1 MEGIS
6 VEQAMEQILQYTPVI
21 NETEEVELNKAGGR
35 ILAQD
40 MVAEFNNPPFDRS
53 PVDGYACKAEDLAG
67 ASSEHPVKLKV
78 MEEIDAGQY
87 SEREIMHGQAV
98 RIMTGAAIPKGCDCC
113 IYQEDTDY
121 GEDFVE
127 VYCER
132 NPWDNYCFAGED
144 FKKGTTLLK
153 KGTHIGYVE
162 AAVLAGMGVVKVPV
176 YRQPKI
182 VLLTTGDEVVEPG
195 EFLPAGKIYNSN
207 MTMLSA
213 RLRELGIEPFYMEAV
228 EDDPQIMAEKLK
240 EAAEQA
246 DMIITTGGVSVGKK
260 DIMHESL
267 RLIHAERIFWRV
279 KMKPGMPTLFSV
291 YDKDVSDGKGTDE
304 NIPKEHR
311 TDHCITGGEIP
322 VISLSG
328 NPFGV
333 AVTVE
338 LLIRPALEKMMQNPA
353 IGLKEVVGVMA
364 DDFVKGIKGRRFIR
378 AYWEKGEFHLP
389 NGLHSNGVLSSMAGC
404 NCLIDTKTMEDKES
418 KSLKTGDKVSAVW
431 L

>member
-21 NETEEVELNKAGGR
+21 NETEEIELNKAGGR

-53 PVDGYACKAEDLAG
+53 PVDGYACKAEDLVG

-87 SEREIMHGQAV
+87 SERVVEHGQAV
-98 RIMTGAAIPKGCDCC
+98 RIMTGAAIPEGCDCC
-113 IYQEDTDY
+113 VYQERTDY

-127 VYCER
+127 IYTEQKQ
-132 NPWDNYCFAGED
+132 WDNYCFAGED
-144 FKKGTTLLK
+144 FKKETTLLK

-162 AAVLAGMGVVKVPV
+162 AAVLAGMGAAKLPV

-195 EFLPAGKIYNSN
+195 NPLPAGKIYNSN

-228 EDDPQIMAEKLK
+228 KDDPQIMAEKLK

-267 RLIHAERIFWRV
+267 RLINAERIFWRV

-291 YDKDVSDGKGTDE
+291 YNKEDSNE
-304 NIPKEHR
+304 NISEKRMAEV
-311 TDHCITGGEIP
+311 P

-353 IGLKEVVGVMA
+353 IGLKEVAGEMA

-378 AYWEKGEFHLP
+378 AYWENGKFYLP

-418 KSLKTGDKVSAVW
+418 KSLNAGDKVSAI
-431 L
+431 LL

>member
-87 SEREIMHGQAV
+87 SERAVEHGQAV

-113 IYQEDTDY
+113 VYQERTDY

-127 VYCER
+127 IYTEQKQ
-132 NPWDNYCFAGED
+132 WDNYCFTGED

-153 KGTHIGYVE
+153 KGTYIGYVE
-162 AAVLAGMGVVKVPV
+162 AAVLAGMGAAKVPV
-176 YRQPKI
+176 YRQPRI

-195 EFLPAGKIYNSN
+195 NPLPAGKIYNSN

-228 EDDPQIMAEKLK
+228 KDDPQIMAEKLK
-240 EAAEQA
+240 ETAEQA

-267 RLIHAERIFWRV
+267 RLLNAERIFWRV

-291 YDKDVSDGKGTDE
+291 YNKEGSNESVSEKCMA
-304 NIPKEHR
+304 KV
-311 TDHCITGGEIP
+311 P

-353 IGLKEVVGVMA
+353 IGLKEVTGVMA

-378 AYWEKGEFHLP
+378 AYWEDGKFHLP

-404 NCLIDTKTMEDKES
+404 NCLIDTKTMEDQES
-418 KSLKTGDKVSAVW
+418 KSLNTGDKVSAI
-431 L
+431 LL

>member
-1 MEGIS
+1 
-6 VEQAMEQILQYTPVI
+6 MEQILQYTPVI

-78 MEEIDAGQY
+78 MEEVDAGQY
-87 SEREIMHGQAV
+87 SERVMESGQAV

-113 IYQEDTDY
+113 IFQEDTDY
-121 GEDFVE
+121 GEETVE
-127 VYCER
+127 IYREVKQ
-132 NPWDNYCFAGED
+132 WDNYCFAGED

-162 AAVLAGMGVVKVPV
+162 AAVLAGMGAAKVPV
-176 YRQPKI
+176 YRRPKV

-195 EFLPAGKIYNSN
+195 NPLPAGKIYNSN

-213 RLRELGIEPFYMEAV
+213 RMMELGIEPFYMEAV
-228 EDDPQIMAEKLK
+228 KDNPQVMAEKIK
-240 EAAEQA
+240 EIAEQA

-260 DIMHESL
+260 DIMHESI
-267 RLIHAERIFWRV
+267 RLIDAERIFWRV
-279 KMKPGMPTLFSV
+279 NMKPGMPTLFSV
-291 YDKDVSDGKGTDE
+291 YENASGGKV
-304 NIPKEHR
+304 
-311 TDHCITGGEIP
+311 P

-333 AVTVE
+333 AVTIE

-353 IGLKEVVGVMA
+353 IGLKEVTGVMA
-364 DDFVKGIKGRRFIR
+364 DDFMKGIKGRRFIR
-378 AYWEKGEFHLP
+378 AYWENGRFHLP

>member
-87 SEREIMHGQAV
+87 SERVVEHGQAV

-113 IYQEDTDY
+113 IYQERTDY

-127 VYCER
+127 IYTEQKQ
-132 NPWDNYCFAGED
+132 WDNYCFAGED

-162 AAVLAGMGVVKVPV
+162 AAVMAGMGAAKAPV
-176 YRQPKI
+176 YRRPKV

-195 EFLPAGKIYNSN
+195 NPLPAGKIYNSN
-207 MTMLSA
+207 MTMLSS
-213 RLRELGIEPFYMEAV
+213 RMRELGMEPFYMEAV
-228 EDDPQIMAEKLK
+228 KDDPQIMSERLK
-240 EAAEQA
+240 EAAKQA

-267 RLIHAERIFWRV
+267 SRINAERIFWRV

-291 YDKDVSDGKGTDE
+291 YESEPGRKV
-304 NIPKEHR
+304 
-311 TDHCITGGEIP
+311 P

-333 AVTVE
+333 AVGVE

-353 IGLKEVVGVMA
+353 IGLKEVAGVMT

-378 AYWEKGEFHLP
+378 AYWENGKFHLL

-404 NCLIDTKTMEDKES
+404 NCLIDTKTMENKES
-418 KSLKTGDKVSAVW
+418 KSLKTGDKVSAI
-431 L
+431 LL

>member
-53 PVDGYACKAEDLAG
+53 PVDGYACKAEDLTG
-67 ASSEHPVKLKV
+67 ASSEYPVKLKV

-87 SEREIMHGQAV
+87 SERVVEHGQAV

-113 IYQEDTDY
+113 IYQERTDY

-127 VYCER
+127 IYTEQKQ
-132 NPWDNYCFAGED
+132 WDNYCFAGED

-162 AAVLAGMGVVKVPV
+162 AAVMAGMGAAKAPV
-176 YRQPKI
+176 YRRPKV

-195 EFLPAGKIYNSN
+195 NPLPAGKIYNSN
-207 MTMLSA
+207 MTMLSS
-213 RLRELGIEPFYMEAV
+213 RMRELGMEPFYMEAV
-228 EDDPQIMAEKLK
+228 KDDPQIMSERLK
-240 EAAEQA
+240 EAAKQA

-267 RLIHAERIFWRV
+267 GRINAERIFWRV

-291 YDKDVSDGKGTDE
+291 YESEPGRKV
-304 NIPKEHR
+304 
-311 TDHCITGGEIP
+311 P

-333 AVTVE
+333 AVGVE

-353 IGLKEVVGVMA
+353 IGLKKVAGVMT

-378 AYWEKGEFHLP
+378 AYWERGEFHLP

-418 KSLKTGDKVSAVW
+418 KSLKTGDKVSAI
-431 L
+431 LL

>member
-21 NETEEVELNKAGGR
+21 NETEQVELNKAGGR

-53 PVDGYACKAEDLAG
+53 PIDGYACKAEDLAG

-87 SEREIMHGQAV
+87 SERVIEHGQAV

-113 IYQEDTDY
+113 IYQERTDY

-127 VYCER
+127 IYTEQKQ
-132 NPWDNYCFAGED
+132 WDNYCFAGED

-162 AAVLAGMGVVKVPV
+162 AAVLAGMGAAKVPV

-195 EFLPAGKIYNSN
+195 NPLPAGKIYNSN

-213 RLRELGIEPFYMEAV
+213 RMRELGIEPFYMEAV
-228 EDDPQIMAEKLK
+228 KDNPQIMAEKLK

-267 RLIHAERIFWRV
+267 RLIHAERIFWGV

-291 YDKDVSDGKGTDE
+291 YESEPGRKV
-304 NIPKEHR
+304 
-311 TDHCITGGEIP
+311 P

-338 LLIRPALEKMMQNPA
+338 LLIRPALEKLMQNPA
-353 IGLKEVVGVMA
+353 IGLKEVAGVMA

>member
-6 VEQAMEQILQYTPVI
+6 VEQAIEQILQYTPVI

-87 SEREIMHGQAV
+87 SERVVEHGQAV
-98 RIMTGAAIPKGCDCC
+98 RIMTGAAIPEGCGCC
-113 IYQEDTDY
+113 VYQERTDY

-127 VYCER
+127 IYTEQKQ
-132 NPWDNYCFAGED
+132 WDNYCFAGED

-153 KGTHIGYVE
+153 KRTYIGYVE
-162 AAVLAGMGVVKVPV
+162 AAVLAGMGAAKVPV
-176 YRQPKI
+176 YRQPRI

-195 EFLPAGKIYNSN
+195 NPLPAGKIYNSN

-228 EDDPQIMAEKLK
+228 KDDPQIMAEKLK

-267 RLIHAERIFWRV
+267 RLLNAERIFWRV

-291 YDKDVSDGKGTDE
+291 YNKEGSNESVSEKCMA
-304 NIPKEHR
+304 KV
-311 TDHCITGGEIP
+311 P

-353 IGLKEVVGVMA
+353 IGLKEVTGVMA

-378 AYWEKGEFHLP
+378 AYWEDGKFHLP

-404 NCLIDTKTMEDKES
+404 NCLIDTKTMEDQES
-418 KSLKTGDKVSAVW
+418 KSLNTGDKVSAI
-431 L
+431 LL

>member
-6 VEQAMEQILQYTPVI
+6 VEQAIEQILQYTPVI

-87 SEREIMHGQAV
+87 SERVVEHGQAV
-98 RIMTGAAIPKGCDCC
+98 RIMTGAAIPEGCDCC
-113 IYQEDTDY
+113 VYQERTDY

-127 VYCER
+127 IYTEQKQ
-132 NPWDNYCFAGED
+132 WDNYCFAGED

-153 KGTHIGYVE
+153 KRTYIGYVE
-162 AAVLAGMGVVKVPV
+162 AAVLAGMGAAKVPV
-176 YRQPKI
+176 YRQPRI

-195 EFLPAGKIYNSN
+195 NPLPAGKIYNSN

-228 EDDPQIMAEKLK
+228 KDDPQIMAEKLK

-267 RLIHAERIFWRV
+267 RLLNAERIFWRV

-291 YDKDVSDGKGTDE
+291 YNKEGSNESVSEKCMA
-304 NIPKEHR
+304 KV
-311 TDHCITGGEIP
+311 P

-353 IGLKEVVGVMA
+353 IGLKEVTGVMA

-378 AYWEKGEFHLP
+378 AYWEDGKFHLP

-404 NCLIDTKTMEDKES
+404 NCLIDTKTMEDQES
-418 KSLKTGDKVSAVW
+418 KSLNTGDKVSAI
-431 L
+431 LL

>member
-87 SEREIMHGQAV
+87 SERVVESGQAV

-113 IYQEDTDY
+113 IFQEDTDY
-121 GEDFVE
+121 GEETVE
-127 VYCER
+127 IYREVKQ
-132 NPWDNYCFAGED
+132 WDNYCFAGED
-144 FKKGTTLLK
+144 FKKGTILLK
-153 KGTHIGYVE
+153 KGIHIGYVE
-162 AAVLAGMGVVKVPV
+162 AAVLAGMGAAKVPV
-176 YRQPKI
+176 YCRPKV

-195 EFLPAGKIYNSN
+195 NPLPAGKIYNSN

-213 RLRELGIEPFYMEAV
+213 RMMELGIEPFYMEAV
-228 EDDPQIMAEKLK
+228 KDNPQVMAEKIK
-240 EAAEQA
+240 EIAEQA

-260 DIMHESL
+260 DIMHESI
-267 RLIHAERIFWRV
+267 RLIDAERIFWRV
-279 KMKPGMPTLFSV
+279 NMKPGMPTLFSV
-291 YDKDVSDGKGTDE
+291 YENASGGKV
-304 NIPKEHR
+304 
-311 TDHCITGGEIP
+311 P

-333 AVTVE
+333 AVTIE

-353 IGLKEVVGVMA
+353 IGLKEVTGVMA

-378 AYWEKGEFHLP
+378 AYWENGRFHLP

>member
-78 MEEIDAGQY
+78 MEEVDAGQY
-87 SEREIMHGQAV
+87 SERVMESGQAV

-113 IYQEDTDY
+113 IFQEDTDY
-121 GEDFVE
+121 GEETVE
-127 VYCER
+127 IYREVKQ
-132 NPWDNYCFAGED
+132 WDNYCFAGED

-162 AAVLAGMGVVKVPV
+162 AAVLAGMGAAKVPV
-176 YRQPKI
+176 YRRPKV

-195 EFLPAGKIYNSN
+195 NPLPAGKIYNSN

-213 RLRELGIEPFYMEAV
+213 RMMELGIEPFYMEAV
-228 EDDPQIMAEKLK
+228 KDNPQVMAEKIK
-240 EAAEQA
+240 EIAEQA

-260 DIMHESL
+260 DIMHESI
-267 RLIHAERIFWRV
+267 RLIDAERIFWRV
-279 KMKPGMPTLFSV
+279 NMKPGMPTLFSV
-291 YDKDVSDGKGTDE
+291 YENASGGKV
-304 NIPKEHR
+304 
-311 TDHCITGGEIP
+311 P

-333 AVTVE
+333 AVTIE

-353 IGLKEVVGVMA
+353 IGLKEVTGVMA
-364 DDFVKGIKGRRFIR
+364 DDFMKGIKGRRFIR
-378 AYWEKGEFHLP
+378 AYWENGRFHLP

>member
-35 ILAQD
+35 ILVQD

-87 SEREIMHGQAV
+87 SERVVESGQAV

-113 IYQEDTDY
+113 IFQEDTDY
-121 GEDFVE
+121 GEETVE
-127 VYCER
+127 IYREVKQ
-132 NPWDNYCFAGED
+132 WDNYCFAGED

-162 AAVLAGMGVVKVPV
+162 AAVLAGMGAAKVPV
-176 YRQPKI
+176 YRRPKV

-195 EFLPAGKIYNSN
+195 NPLPAGKIYNSN

-213 RLRELGIEPFYMEAV
+213 RMMELGIEPFYMEAV
-228 EDDPQIMAEKLK
+228 KDNPQVMAEKIK
-240 EAAEQA
+240 EIAEQA

-260 DIMHESL
+260 DIMHESV
-267 RLIHAERIFWRV
+267 RLIDAERIFWRV
-279 KMKPGMPTLFSV
+279 NMKPGMPTLFSV
-291 YDKDVSDGKGTDE
+291 YENASGGKV
-304 NIPKEHR
+304 
-311 TDHCITGGEIP
+311 P

-333 AVTVE
+333 AVTIE

-353 IGLKEVVGVMA
+353 IGLKEVTGVMA

-378 AYWEKGEFHLP
+378 AYWENGRFHLP

>member
-87 SEREIMHGQAV
+87 SERVVEHGQAV

-113 IYQEDTDY
+113 IYQERTDY

-127 VYCER
+127 IYTEQKQ
-132 NPWDNYCFAGED
+132 WDNYCFAGED

-153 KGTHIGYVE
+153 KGTHISYVE
-162 AAVLAGMGVVKVPV
+162 AAVIAGMGVAKVPV

-182 VLLTTGDEVVEPG
+182 VLLTTGDEVLEPG
-195 EFLPAGKIYNSN
+195 NPLPAGKIYNSN

-213 RLRELGIEPFYMEAV
+213 RLRELGIEPFHMEAV
-228 EDDPQIMAEKLK
+228 KDEPQIMAEKLK

-267 RLIHAERIFWRV
+267 RLINAERIFWRV

-291 YDKDVSDGKGTDE
+291 YNKVDSNGNILGKCMADA
-304 NIPKEHR
+304 
-311 TDHCITGGEIP
+311 CVTGRKVP

-338 LLIRPALEKMMQNPA
+338 LLIRPALEKMMQNPV
-353 IGLKEVVGVMA
+353 IGLKEVAGVMA
-364 DDFVKGIKGRRFIR
+364 DDFVKEIKGRRFIR
-378 AYWEKGEFHLP
+378 AYWEDGKFHLP

-404 NCLIDTKTMEDKES
+404 NCLIDTKTMEDQES
-418 KSLKTGDKVSAVW
+418 KNLNTGDKVSAI
-431 L
+431 LL

>member
-67 ASSEHPVKLKV
+67 ASPEHPVRLKV

-87 SEREIMHGQAV
+87 SERVVEHGQAV

-113 IYQEDTDY
+113 IYQERTDY

-127 VYCER
+127 IYTEQKQ
-132 NPWDNYCFAGED
+132 WDNYCFAGED

-162 AAVLAGMGVVKVPV
+162 AAVMAGMGAATAPV
-176 YRQPKI
+176 YRRPKV

-195 EFLPAGKIYNSN
+195 NPLPAGKIYNSN
-207 MTMLSA
+207 MTMLSS
-213 RLRELGIEPFYMEAV
+213 RMRELGMEPFYMEAV
-228 EDDPQIMAEKLK
+228 KDDPQIMAERLK
-240 EAAEQA
+240 EAAKQA

-267 RLIHAERIFWRV
+267 GRINAERIFWRV

-291 YDKDVSDGKGTDE
+291 YESEPGRKV
-304 NIPKEHR
+304 
-311 TDHCITGGEIP
+311 P

-333 AVTVE
+333 AVGVE

-353 IGLKEVVGVMA
+353 IGLKEVAGVMA

-378 AYWEKGEFHLP
+378 AYWENGKFHLP

-404 NCLIDTKTMEDKES
+404 NCLIDTKTMEDQES
-418 KSLKTGDKVSAVW
+418 KSLNTGDKVSAI
-431 L
+431 LL

>member
-67 ASSEHPVKLKV
+67 ASPEHPVRLKV

-87 SEREIMHGQAV
+87 SERVVEHGQAV

-113 IYQEDTDY
+113 IYQERTDY

-127 VYCER
+127 IYTEQKQ
-132 NPWDNYCFAGED
+132 WDNYCFAGED

-162 AAVLAGMGVVKVPV
+162 AAVMAGMGAAKAPV
-176 YRQPKI
+176 YRRPKV

-195 EFLPAGKIYNSN
+195 NPLPAGKIYNSN
-207 MTMLSA
+207 MTMLSS
-213 RLRELGIEPFYMEAV
+213 RMRELGMEPFYMEAV
-228 EDDPQIMAEKLK
+228 KDDPQIMAERLK
-240 EAAEQA
+240 EAAKQA

-267 RLIHAERIFWRV
+267 GRINAERIFWRV

-291 YDKDVSDGKGTDE
+291 YESEPGRKV
-304 NIPKEHR
+304 
-311 TDHCITGGEIP
+311 P

-333 AVTVE
+333 AVGVE

-353 IGLKEVVGVMA
+353 IGLKEVAGVMT

-378 AYWEKGEFHLP
+378 AYWERGEFHLP

-418 KSLKTGDKVSAVW
+418 KSLKTGDKVSAI
-431 L
+431 LL

>member
-40 MVAEFNNPPFDRS
+40 MVAEFNTPPFDRS

-67 ASSEHPVKLKV
+67 ASPEYPVRLKV

-87 SEREIMHGQAV
+87 SERVVEHGQAV

-113 IYQEDTDY
+113 IYQERTDY

-127 VYCER
+127 IYTEQKQ
-132 NPWDNYCFAGED
+132 WDNYCFAGED

-162 AAVLAGMGVVKVPV
+162 AAVMAGMGAAKAPV
-176 YRQPKI
+176 YRRPKV

-195 EFLPAGKIYNSN
+195 NPLPAGKIYNSN
-207 MTMLSA
+207 MTMLSS
-213 RLRELGIEPFYMEAV
+213 RMRELGMEPFYMEAV
-228 EDDPQIMAEKLK
+228 KDDPQIMSERLK
-240 EAAEQA
+240 EAAKQA

-267 RLIHAERIFWRV
+267 GRINAERIFWRV

-291 YDKDVSDGKGTDE
+291 YESEPGRKV
-304 NIPKEHR
+304 
-311 TDHCITGGEIP
+311 P

-333 AVTVE
+333 AVGVE

-353 IGLKEVVGVMA
+353 IGLKEVAGVMA

-378 AYWEKGEFHLP
+378 AYWERGEFHLP

-418 KSLKTGDKVSAVW
+418 KSLKTGDKVSAI
-431 L
+431 LL

>member
-53 PVDGYACKAEDLAG
+53 PVDGYACKAEDLAD

-78 MEEIDAGQY
+78 MEEVDAGQY
-87 SEREIMHGQAV
+87 SERVMESGQAV

-113 IYQEDTDY
+113 IFQEDTDY
-121 GEDFVE
+121 GEETVE
-127 VYCER
+127 IYREVKQ
-132 NPWDNYCFAGED
+132 WDNYCFAGED

-162 AAVLAGMGVVKVPV
+162 AAVLAGMGAAKVPV
-176 YRQPKI
+176 YRRPKV

-195 EFLPAGKIYNSN
+195 NPLPAGKIYNSN

-213 RLRELGIEPFYMEAV
+213 RMMELGIEPFYMEAV
-228 EDDPQIMAEKLK
+228 KDNPQVMAEKIK
-240 EAAEQA
+240 EIAEQA

-260 DIMHESL
+260 DIMHESI
-267 RLIHAERIFWRV
+267 RLIDAERIFWRV
-279 KMKPGMPTLFSV
+279 NMKPGMPTLFSV
-291 YDKDVSDGKGTDE
+291 YENASGGKV
-304 NIPKEHR
+304 
-311 TDHCITGGEIP
+311 P

-333 AVTVE
+333 AVTIE

-353 IGLKEVVGVMA
+353 IGLKEVTGVMA
-364 DDFVKGIKGRRFIR
+364 DDFMKGIKGRRFIR
-378 AYWEKGEFHLP
+378 AYWENGRFHLP

>member
-21 NETEEVELNKAGGR
+21 NETEEVELNRAGGR

-87 SEREIMHGQAV
+87 SERVVESGQAV

-113 IYQEDTDY
+113 IFQEDTDY
-121 GEDFVE
+121 GEETVE
-127 VYCER
+127 IYREVKQ
-132 NPWDNYCFAGED
+132 WDNYCFAGED

-162 AAVLAGMGVVKVPV
+162 AAVLAGMGAAKVPV
-176 YRQPKI
+176 YRRPKV

-195 EFLPAGKIYNSN
+195 NPLPAGKIYNSN

-213 RLRELGIEPFYMEAV
+213 RMMELGIEPFYMEAV
-228 EDDPQIMAEKLK
+228 KDNPQVMAEKIK
-240 EAAEQA
+240 EIAEQA

-260 DIMHESL
+260 DIMHESI
-267 RLIHAERIFWRV
+267 RLIDAERIFWRV
-279 KMKPGMPTLFSV
+279 NMKPGMPTLFSV
-291 YDKDVSDGKGTDE
+291 YKNASGGKV
-304 NIPKEHR
+304 
-311 TDHCITGGEIP
+311 P

-333 AVTVE
+333 AVTIE

-353 IGLKEVVGVMA
+353 IGLKEVTGVMA
-364 DDFVKGIKGRRFIR
+364 DDFVKGIKGRRLIR
-378 AYWEKGEFHLP
+378 AYWENGRFHLP

>member
-87 SEREIMHGQAV
+87 SERAVEHGQAV

-113 IYQEDTDY
+113 VYQERTDY

-127 VYCER
+127 IYAEQKQ
-132 NPWDNYCFAGED
+132 WDNYCFTGED

-153 KGTHIGYVE
+153 KGTYIGYVE
-162 AAVLAGMGVVKVPV
+162 AAVLAGMGAAKVPV
-176 YRQPKI
+176 YRQPRI

-195 EFLPAGKIYNSN
+195 NPLPAGKIYNSN

-228 EDDPQIMAEKLK
+228 KDDPQIMAEKLK

-267 RLIHAERIFWRV
+267 RLLNAERIFWRV

-291 YDKDVSDGKGTDE
+291 YNKEGSNERVSEKCMA
-304 NIPKEHR
+304 KV
-311 TDHCITGGEIP
+311 P

-353 IGLKEVVGVMA
+353 IGLKEVTGVMA

-378 AYWEKGEFHLP
+378 AYWEDGKFHLP

-404 NCLIDTKTMEDKES
+404 NCLIDTKTMEDQES
-418 KSLKTGDKVSAVW
+418 KSLNTGDKVSAI
-431 L
+431 LL

>member
-35 ILAQD
+35 ILVQD

-87 SEREIMHGQAV
+87 SERVVESGQAV

-113 IYQEDTDY
+113 IFQEDTDY
-121 GEDFVE
+121 GEETVE
-127 VYCER
+127 IYREVKQ
-132 NPWDNYCFAGED
+132 WDNYCFAGED
-144 FKKGTTLLK
+144 FQKGTTLLK

-162 AAVLAGMGVVKVPV
+162 AAVLAGMGAAKVPV
-176 YRQPKI
+176 YRRPKV

-195 EFLPAGKIYNSN
+195 NPLPAGKIYNSN

-213 RLRELGIEPFYMEAV
+213 RMMELGIEPFYMEAV
-228 EDDPQIMAEKLK
+228 KDNPQVMAEKIK
-240 EAAEQA
+240 EIAEQA

-260 DIMHESL
+260 DIMHESV
-267 RLIHAERIFWRV
+267 RLIDAERIFWRV
-279 KMKPGMPTLFSV
+279 NMKPGMPTLFSV
-291 YDKDVSDGKGTDE
+291 YENASGGKV
-304 NIPKEHR
+304 
-311 TDHCITGGEIP
+311 P

-333 AVTVE
+333 AVTIE

-353 IGLKEVVGVMA
+353 IGLKEVTGVMA

-378 AYWEKGEFHLP
+378 AYWENGRFHLP

>member
-67 ASSEHPVKLKV
+67 ASPEHPVRLKV

-87 SEREIMHGQAV
+87 SERVVEHGQAV

-113 IYQEDTDY
+113 IYQERTDY

-127 VYCER
+127 IYTEQKQ
-132 NPWDNYCFAGED
+132 WDNYCFAGED

-162 AAVLAGMGVVKVPV
+162 AAVMAGMGAAKAPV
-176 YRQPKI
+176 YRRPKV

-195 EFLPAGKIYNSN
+195 NPLPAGKIYNSN
-207 MTMLSA
+207 MTMLSS
-213 RLRELGIEPFYMEAV
+213 RMRELGMEPFYMEAV
-228 EDDPQIMAEKLK
+228 KDDPQIMSERLK
-240 EAAEQA
+240 EAAKQA

-267 RLIHAERIFWRV
+267 GRINAERIFWRV

-291 YDKDVSDGKGTDE
+291 YEREPGRKV
-304 NIPKEHR
+304 
-311 TDHCITGGEIP
+311 P

-333 AVTVE
+333 AVGVE

-353 IGLKEVVGVMA
+353 IGLKEVAGVMA

-378 AYWEKGEFHLP
+378 AYWERGEFHLP

-418 KSLKTGDKVSAVW
+418 KSLKTGDKVSAI
-431 L
+431 LL

>member
-78 MEEIDAGQY
+78 MEEVDAGQY
-87 SEREIMHGQAV
+87 SERVMESGQAV

-113 IYQEDTDY
+113 IFQEDTDY
-121 GEDFVE
+121 GEETVE
-127 VYCER
+127 IYREVKQ
-132 NPWDNYCFAGED
+132 WDNYCFAGED

-162 AAVLAGMGVVKVPV
+162 AAVLAGMGAAKVPV
-176 YRQPKI
+176 YRRPKV

-195 EFLPAGKIYNSN
+195 NPLPAGKIYNSN

-213 RLRELGIEPFYMEAV
+213 RMMELGIEPFYMEAV
-228 EDDPQIMAEKLK
+228 KDNPQVMAEKIK
-240 EAAEQA
+240 EIAEQA

-260 DIMHESL
+260 DIMHESI
-267 RLIHAERIFWRV
+267 RLIDAERIFCRV
-279 KMKPGMPTLFSV
+279 NMKPGMPTLFSV
-291 YDKDVSDGKGTDE
+291 YENASGGKV
-304 NIPKEHR
+304 
-311 TDHCITGGEIP
+311 P

-333 AVTVE
+333 AVTIE

-353 IGLKEVVGVMA
+353 IGLKEVTGVMA
-364 DDFVKGIKGRRFIR
+364 DDFMKGIKGRRFIR
-378 AYWEKGEFHLP
+378 AYWENGRFHLP

>member
-1 MEGIS
+1 
-6 VEQAMEQILQYTPVI
+6 MEQILQYTPVI

-53 PVDGYACKAEDLAG
+53 PVDGYACKAEDLAD

-87 SEREIMHGQAV
+87 SERVVESGQAV

-113 IYQEDTDY
+113 IFQEDTDY
-121 GEDFVE
+121 GEETVE
-127 VYCER
+127 IYREVKQ
-132 NPWDNYCFAGED
+132 WDNYCFAGED

-153 KGTHIGYVE
+153 KRTHIGYVE
-162 AAVLAGMGVVKVPV
+162 AAVLAGMGAAKVPV
-176 YRQPKI
+176 YRRPKV

-195 EFLPAGKIYNSN
+195 NPLPAGKIYNSN

-213 RLRELGIEPFYMEAV
+213 RMMELGIEPFYMEAV
-228 EDDPQIMAEKLK
+228 KDNPQVMAEKIK
-240 EAAEQA
+240 EVAEQA

-260 DIMHESL
+260 DIMHESI
-267 RLIHAERIFWRV
+267 RLIDAERIFWRV
-279 KMKPGMPTLFSV
+279 NMKPGMPTLFSV
-291 YDKDVSDGKGTDE
+291 YENASGGKV
-304 NIPKEHR
+304 
-311 TDHCITGGEIP
+311 P

-333 AVTVE
+333 AVTIE

-353 IGLKEVVGVMA
+353 IGLKEVTGVMA

-378 AYWEKGEFHLP
+378 AYWENGRFHLP

>member
-21 NETEEVELNKAGGR
+21 NETEKVELNKAGGR

-40 MVAEFNNPPFDRS
+40 MVAEFNNPPFGRS

-87 SEREIMHGQAV
+87 SERVVEHGQAV

-113 IYQEDTDY
+113 IYQERTDY

-127 VYCER
+127 IYTEQKQ
-132 NPWDNYCFAGED
+132 WDNYCFAGED

-162 AAVLAGMGVVKVPV
+162 AAVLAGMGAAKAPV
-176 YRQPKI
+176 YRRPKI

-195 EFLPAGKIYNSN
+195 NPLPAGKIYNSN

-228 EDDPQIMAEKLK
+228 KDDPQIMAEKLK
-240 EAAEQA
+240 ETAEQA

-267 RLIHAERIFWRV
+267 RLINAERIFWRV

-291 YDKDVSDGKGTDE
+291 YNKEDSNGNISEKCMTD
-304 NIPKEHR
+304 
-311 TDHCITGGEIP
+311 DCVTGRKVP

-353 IGLKEVVGVMA
+353 IGLKEVAGVMA

-378 AYWEKGEFHLP
+378 AYWENGEFHLP

-418 KSLKTGDKVSAVW
+418 KSLKTGDKVSAI
-431 L
+431 LL